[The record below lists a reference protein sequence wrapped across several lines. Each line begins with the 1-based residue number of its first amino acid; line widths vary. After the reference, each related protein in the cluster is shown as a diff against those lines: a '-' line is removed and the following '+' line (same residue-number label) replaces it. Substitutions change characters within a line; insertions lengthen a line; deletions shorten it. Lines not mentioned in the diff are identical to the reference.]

1 MKRNL
6 SVSGLGDDSISFIWF
21 YRNEILRVALQEIWE
36 TFCLSSEGENSDCVK
51 AGWRLEKD
59 IGKKVKLGVYWDWLA
74 KMEVSQHQKLK
85 RKSKVQ
91 VSLVEEIEEENEK
104 FLKRKW
110 WEENER
116 SFLFIV
122 WIEFFQ
128 NCHFWF
134 FCVMSKID
142 KSFPLF
148 LLQLLFVNLKKRNK
162 SFSKKKNLFSSSF
175 FDLSRSPFLMF
186 SGQLK
191 SFKWREWERKWLFF
205 LEFLNPNGSLPFLNM
220 IFLKQIFS
228 FFEAKEVHSSVF
240 FVEKYPISLGRKI
253 KFNLKALLSK

>member
-1 MKRNL
+1 MKFFELLFRKFERHFVWVQKEKTL
-6 SVSGLGDDSISFIWF
+6 IV
-21 YRNEILRVALQEIWE
+21 
-36 TFCLSSEGENSDCVK
+36 
-51 AGWRLEKD
+51 WRLDGDWRRTLEKKWNWEF
-59 IGKKVKLGVYWDWLA
+59 IGIDSPKWKWVNIRNSKESPKYKSAW
-74 KMEVSQHQKLK
+74 LK
-85 RKSKVQ
+85 RSKKRTRNFWK
-91 VSLVEEIEEENEK
+91 ENDEK
-104 FLKRKW
+104 K
-110 WEENER
+110 NER